1 MCWKRHRNLKEILLG
16 DLSNKLLENVEDEI
30 FSDKPCNCRRDK
42 LVDGECFL
50 NGQCRV
56 SNVIYKLH
64 CKCCGDSYLGKTAR
78 HTKLRAQEHI
88 NKVVE
93 IWKKSE
99 TFNRLVAA
107 EIEQTSVA
115 SPYLPPTSFQT
126 PNRPTMVTRAMRGA
140 ATPPQTARST
150 PSTQSNAGLIAICQL
165 FASQPPQ
172 TNNQLETLREDEEYS
187 LAETSNPLPSEIVT
201 TNHSMSDEP
210 TSPVE
215 EPTMETAEQP
225 PTTLFREAFGTPA
238 GNPRSNLQ
246 HLEQA
251 RPQLLAPVLDGHI
264 KGIQCSNLTRHLWA
278 HIRHKDFPNKEAVS
292 AWCRAN
298 LRMEILFKGNP
309 ISLMKTASSKN
320 CVLCMKERIHL
331 FHHFGK
337 KPTKTHNLMNSRKE
351 MHGKCSC
358 RTRFIRLRSCENESA
373 EEATS

>member
-1 MCWKRHRNLKEILLG
+1 MTSLSTRTEENEVKSLLELYPENPKTLVAAGLVKASQQLPSLVKVLDDRAKNSEAKQLQKEKRKKDRRTTYIVTRFSGNCRYPIHKTLNQLKTKYGMKWLRVRMCWKRHRNLKEILLG

-165 FASQPPQ
+165 FASTQPPQ

-215 EPTMETAEQP
+215 EPTMDPAEQP
-225 PTTLFREAFGTPA
+225 PTNLFREAFGTPT

-251 RPQLLAPVLDGHI
+251 RPQLFAPVLDGHI
-264 KGIQCSNLTRHLWA
+264 KGI
-278 HIRHKDFPNKEAVS
+278 
-292 AWCRAN
+292 
-298 LRMEILFKGNP
+298 
-309 ISLMKTASSKN
+309 
-320 CVLCMKERIHL
+320 
-331 FHHFGK
+331 
-337 KPTKTHNLMNSRKE
+337 
-351 MHGKCSC
+351 
-358 RTRFIRLRSCENESA
+358 
-373 EEATS
+373 